1 MQMKFRLILAEV
13 PNNNVHPKQI
23 VYGHFTES
31 FDRIR
36 LMPPC
41 LNYPSLETPCSSI
54 MTAAPRNARQ
64 NDRHCVPRRGPRDD
78 PWHPPRGLRS
88 TQDHSRHRSAY
99 SVGTPLKRSKASTR
113 PPKEKNPETGA
124 SVQSRFRATAAID
137 RFTLWAYHS
146 YDRRW
151 SSSS

>member
-23 VYGHFTES
+23 GYGHFTES

-41 LNYPSLETPCSSI
+41 LNYPSLEMPCSSI

-99 SVGTPLKRSKASTR
+99 SVGAPLMRSKASTR
-113 PPKEKNPETGA
+113 PHHDAHRPAQRPVHHCSSISDDPESGDK
-124 SVQSRFRATAAID
+124 FRD
-137 RFTLWAYHS
+137 S
-146 YDRRW
+146 
-151 SSSS
+151 